1 MTIRTSLPTRK
12 FKQKPIIWTISG
24 ADCSGGAGIA
34 ADIKTGH
41 SLNVEVCHLIT
52 ANTVQNSAELSA
64 VNVIEVQVLA
74 QQAQAL
80 RFDKPPAVIKIGL
93 MVNSAQVNW
102 LVAALLILKQQL
114 PDLLVVYDPVGQ
126 ASVGGRLSG
135 LTAKA
140 LAPLMPLID
149 VITPNL
155 IEAKQLSGLNPKNTH
170 NAKLLA
176 LNILQLGCKAVIIKG
191 GHTDSENTDNA
202 EKNYAAK
209 THCIDICL
217 QSLNLSSSA
226 LISLQSPKIN
236 TNYSHGGGC
245 SFASALASFLAH
257 GYLLRDAFTLTKAF
271 INQGLSSCTNIPN
284 DNNKGKN
291 QGEGEGES
299 QNNLDIN
306 NSSINNV
313 NNENYYGAFQQGA
326 WPTKLRYF
334 PNVISPLYQQVKLS
348 PNFPSLGLT
357 VSEKLG
363 LYPVID
369 SLAWLECLLPLNL
382 NIIQLRIKSENTAEL
397 GMLIE
402 KAVTMAN
409 DYTCRLFI
417 NDHWQLAIKYGAYGV
432 HIGQEDLNSADLN
445 AIAKSGLRLGISTHG
460 CYEFLLAKQLQPSY
474 LAIGAIF
481 PTNTKDM
488 TGQIQ
493 GLTNL
498 RQILALADNIPIVA
512 IGGINQQRLE
522 QVWRTGVSAVAVVT
536 AITQAEQPVLATQ
549 TMQALL
555 S

>member
-1 MTIRTSLPTRK
+1 MTFTPSFQTRK
-12 FKQKPIIWTISG
+12 FKKKPIIWTISG

-41 SLNVEVCHLIT
+41 GLNVEVCHLIT
-52 ANTVQNSAELSA
+52 ANTVQNSVELST

-93 MVNSAQVNW
+93 MVNSAQINW
-102 LVAALLILKQQL
+102 LVATLLILKQQL

-126 ASVGGRLSG
+126 ASVGGRLSS
-135 LTAKA
+135 LTTKA

-155 IEAKQLSGLNPKNTH
+155 IEAKQLSGLNPKSIH
-170 NAKLLA
+170 NAKGLA
-176 LNILQLGCKAVIIKG
+176 AKILQLGCKAVIIKG
-191 GHTDSENTDNA
+191 GHTDSDNTEDA
-202 EKNYAAK
+202 EKNNLPK

-217 QSLNLSSSA
+217 QSLSA

-271 INQGLSSCTNIPN
+271 INQGLSLSADISSG
-284 DNNKGKN
+284 NNQGEN
-291 QGEGEGES
+291 QGEGKS
-299 QNNLDIN
+299 QNNLEVN
-306 NSSINNV
+306 NNSINNA
-313 NNENYYGAFQQGA
+313 NNENYYGAFQQGS

-363 LYPVID
+363 LYPVVD
-369 SLAWLECLLPLNL
+369 SLSWLECLLPLNL
-382 NIIQLRIKSENTAEL
+382 NIIQLRIKSDNTAKL
-397 GMLIE
+397 DLLIE
-402 KAVTMAN
+402 KAVSLASN
-409 DYTCRLFI
+409 YNCRLFI

-432 HIGQEDLNSADLN
+432 HIGQEDLNSADLK

-522 QVWRTGVSAVAVVT
+522 LVWRTGVSAVAVVT
-536 AITQAEQPVLATQ
+536 AITQAGQPVIATQ

>member
-1 MTIRTSLPTRK
+1 MTFTPSLPTQK
-12 FKQKPIIWTISG
+12 FKKKPIIWTISG

-41 SLNVEVCHLIT
+41 GLNVEVCHLIT
-52 ANTVQNSAELSA
+52 ANTVQNSVELSA

-102 LVAALLILKQQL
+102 LVATLLILKQQL

-126 ASVGGRLSG
+126 ASVGGRLSS

-191 GHTDSENTDNA
+191 GHTDSENTNNA
-202 EKNYAAK
+202 EKNNAAK

-245 SFASALASFLAH
+245 SFTSALASFLAH

-271 INQGLSSCTNIPN
+271 INQGLSLCADIPS
-284 DNNKGKN
+284 DNNKGEN
-291 QGEGEGES
+291 QGEGES
-299 QNNLDIN
+299 QNNLEVN
-306 NSSINNV
+306 NSSINNA
-313 NNENYYGAFQQGA
+313 NNENYYGAFQQGL

-334 PNVISPLYQQVKLS
+334 PSVISPLNQQVKFS
-348 PNFPSLGLT
+348 PNFPSLGLAD
-357 VSEKLG
+357 SEKLG
-363 LYPVID
+363 LYPVVD
-369 SLAWLECLLPLNL
+369 SLAWLECLLPLHL

-397 GMLIE
+397 ALLIE
-402 KAVTMAN
+402 KAVSLASN
-409 DYTCRLFI
+409 YNCRLFI

-432 HIGQEDLNSADLN
+432 HIGQEDLNSADLK

-522 QVWRTGVSAVAVVT
+522 LVWRTGVSAVAVVT
-536 AITQAEQPVLATQ
+536 AITQAKQPFIATQ

>member
-1 MTIRTSLPTRK
+1 MTFTTSLPTRK

-41 SLNVEVCHLIT
+41 NLNVEVCHLIT

-64 VNVIEVQVLA
+64 VNVIEVKVLA

-80 RFDKPPAVIKIGL
+80 RFDKAPAVIKIGL
-93 MVNSAQVNW
+93 MVNSAQINW
-102 LVAALLILKQQL
+102 LVATLLILKQQL

-126 ASVGGRLSG
+126 ASVGGRLSS
-135 LTAKA
+135 LTANA

-155 IEAKQLSGLNPKNTH
+155 IEAKQLSGLNPKSIH
-170 NAKLLA
+170 NAEVLA
-176 LNILQLGCKAVIIKG
+176 TKILQLGCKAVIIKG
-191 GHTDSENTDNA
+191 GHTDSDNTEDT
-202 EKNYAAK
+202 EKNNLAK
-209 THCIDICL
+209 TYCIDICL
-217 QSLNLSSSA
+217 QSLSLSA

-271 INQGLSSCTNIPN
+271 INQGLSLSADISSGN
-284 DNNKGKN
+284 N
-291 QGEGEGES
+291 QGENQGKGKS
-299 QNNLDIN
+299 QNNLEVN
-306 NSSINNV
+306 NSSINNA
-313 NNENYYGAFQQGA
+313 NNENYYGAFQQGS

-363 LYPVID
+363 LYPVVD
-369 SLAWLECLLPLNL
+369 SLSWLECLLPLSL
-382 NIIQLRIKSENTAEL
+382 NIIQLRIKSDNNAEL
-397 GMLIE
+397 DLLIE
-402 KAVTMAN
+402 KAVTLASN
-409 DYTCRLFI
+409 YNCRLFI

-432 HIGQEDLNSADLN
+432 HIGQEDLNSADLK

-481 PTNTKDM
+481 ATNTKDM

-498 RQILALADNIPIVA
+498 RQILALANDIPVVA

-536 AITQAEQPVLATQ
+536 AITEAEQPVLVTQ